1 MEERL
6 YIIVRND
13 LGMSLQYQ
21 GVQGGHALA
30 QWLIDNPNQ
39 TWNNSYLIYLQTD
52 NIEKLMFKLDIKNI
66 KYSKFI
72 EPDIG
77 NELTAIALQVEDVKI
92 LENLKL
98 MGA

>member
-1 MEERL
+1 MERL
-6 YIIVRND
+6 QIVVRND
-13 LGMSLQYQ
+13 ISLAYQ

-30 QWLIDNPNQ
+30 QWLLDNPNQ

-52 NIEKLMFKLDIKNI
+52 DIEKLMFMLDMKDI

-72 EPDIG
+72 EPDF
-77 NELTAIALQVEDVKI
+77 NDQVTAIALQSDCNLIKK
-92 LENLKL
+92 LKL